1 MTKDEMIDE
10 LIEYELQSVPALELI
25 RMYIQLTRAM
35 MSEELSH
42 DEVLDKYTELFGDAE
57 AVH

>member
-1 MTKDEMIDE
+1 MTKDEMIEE

-35 MSEELSH
+35 MSEELSY
-42 DEVLDKYTELFGDAE
+42 DEILNKYTELFGEGE
-57 AVH
+57 ALH